1 MKRLIYIIAIIFAT
15 GLSSTV
21 HAVTD
26 KEMDQARAL
35 AAQAYLRYA
44 NDGSGYLD
52 EVRPKSMADLEKRL
66 KPKEKENLKAF
77 KAIGV
82 PKGYESWGKDKLVE
96 YWAGT
101 AFASKG
107 LLEKGRIGK
116 SRARKRINAMTLSAP
131 DKAPAPKEA
140 APAQAAPAPSAAAP
154 ADKPAISGNNAP
166 VTAAPSDS
174 ARLAEAEAQL
184 QAASDLGLE
193 EEEPLEKAENHTW
206 VYIVILIVL
215 VGVVVALVVFAS
227 NIMKKNG
234 GNISG
239 ATASPAP
246 RPAAQQAPV
255 ISSAGAEANALRE
268 KFAARLTEK
277 NNELHSLN
285 KKMEEINAANA
296 SLKQKVEA
304 LSSEVVSLRS
314 RLSESSAKISQL
326 QAEADSLKKAS
337 AVQSPAAVSQAPA
350 PRQEAPI
357 RPQAEKP
364 VQQAPQQSSSV
375 RTIFLG
381 RANAKGIFIRADRT
395 LNLGNSIYRL
405 DTTDGYSGT
414 FRVAADPTVWEMA
427 LLTPRESLSYACV
440 AADIDNTDGMEKI
453 VNDAAGTAVFENGCW
468 KVIRKAKIHYE

>member
-1 MKRLIYIIAIIFAT
+1 
-15 GLSSTV
+15 
-21 HAVTD
+21 
-26 KEMDQARAL
+26 
-35 AAQAYLRYA
+35 
-44 NDGSGYLD
+44 
-52 EVRPKSMADLEKRL
+52 
-66 KPKEKENLKAF
+66 
-77 KAIGV
+77 
-82 PKGYESWGKDKLVE
+82 
-96 YWAGT
+96 
-101 AFASKG
+101 
-107 LLEKGRIGK
+107 
-116 SRARKRINAMTLSAP
+116 MTLSAP

-166 VTAAPSDS
+166 ATTAPSDS

-246 RPAAQQAPV
+246 RPSGSTGARHF
-255 ISSAGAEANALRE
+255 IRLSAEANALRE

-277 NNELHSLN
+277 NNEQHSLN

-375 RTIFLG
+375 RTIFP
-381 RANAKGIFIRADRT
+381 RQANAKGIFIRADRT

-453 VNDAAGTAVFENGCW
+453 VNDAA
-468 KVIRKAKIHYE
+468 